1 VVKALRRADS
11 DESAASTKP
20 KVLLVDDHPDI
31 LKSTSRLL
39 SFDFDVVGMATD
51 ARQAIDAAQRLDPDL
66 IALDITMPGRD
77 GFEIAQ
83 DLIQIGSRARIV
95 FLTMHESDDY
105 VAEGFRSGGRG
116 YVLKTRLHLDLTNAL
131 QRVLAG
137 QMFLPSLGSLFAIDH
152 NVTGHLVMFHDDDRA
167 FVDGVSGFISASLR
181 RGDVVS
187 LVTSSP
193 IRAGVAERLRAYGWD
208 AGEAGEDGRYHA
220 SDAAE
225 SLSSIMRNGRPDA
238 ERLRHFVAEIERTR
252 VQGPSE
258 AESRLTVVGDMSAH
272 LLAAGN
278 SQAALEVERLW
289 DSLTRTLPFLTICCY
304 PMSPFDG
311 LDGRLF
317 PQLCGEH
324 FAVAHAPEGGS
335 RSLRM

>member
-1 VVKALRRADS
+1 VKSPRRADS
-11 DESAASTKP
+11 DESAPPTKP

-39 SFDFDVVGMATD
+39 SFDFDVVGLASD
-51 ARQAIDAAQRLDPDL
+51 ARQAVEAAQRLDPDL

-77 GFEIAQ
+77 GFQTAH
-83 DLIQIGSRARIV
+83 DLVQIGSRARIV

-137 QMFLPSLGSLFAIDH
+137 QMFLPSLGALFAIDH
-152 NVTGHLVMFHDDDRA
+152 NVTGHVVMFHHDDRA
-167 FVDGVSGFISASLR
+167 FIDGVSGFISASLR

-193 IRAGVAERLRAYGWD
+193 IRAGVAERLRAHGWD
-208 AGEAGEDGRYHA
+208 AGEARGYGRYHA

-225 SLSSIMRNGRPDA
+225 SLASIMRKGRPDA

-252 VQGPSE
+252 VLGPRE

-272 LLAAGN
+272 LLAEGN
-278 SQAALEVERLW
+278 SQAALELEHLW
-289 DSLTRTLPFLTICCY
+289 DNLTRTLPFLTICCY
-304 PMSPFDG
+304 PMSPFDS

-335 RSLRM
+335 RSSRL